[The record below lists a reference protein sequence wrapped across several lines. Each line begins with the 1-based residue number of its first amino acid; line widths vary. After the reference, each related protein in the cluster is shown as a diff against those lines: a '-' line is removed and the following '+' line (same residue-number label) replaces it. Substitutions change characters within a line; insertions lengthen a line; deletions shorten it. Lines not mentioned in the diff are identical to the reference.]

1 MHEILAARKLVE
13 LDAVSSTTIEQL
25 QAEIQDTFGFVPPL
39 FVPALH
45 TPQVFKNLW
54 QQTLSAHIHNPL
66 PDEFKEKL
74 TVYLSRFCAV
84 PYCMICHSC
93 SLYGLGVEAR
103 EILALLESPPPTELN
118 ISDHLLILS
127 AQPKELKTWSELTP
141 ALEAS
146 LLACATLIALESDN
160 TEPCRTELRRV
171 LGETNYH
178 FLIAFI
184 AYIKTCHIWMEA
196 HPDVSYLNDR
206 RFQAHFEN
214 LVADEPALL
223 DFFDTYWQQVKREQE
238 TWSAQQATIAE
249 RRQNELVLRQVAE
262 ERLYLARAVASTT
275 ESIVITDPNQIDNPI
290 IYVNP
295 AFTRITGYEAQDAIG
310 RNCRFLQGADT
321 DRQVVA
327 QIRAAI
333 AEQREIKTTILN
345 YRKDG
350 QQFWNELKIAPVFSG
365 AKELLYFVGIAE
377 DITDRVRVE
386 DERQQAEQKI
396 REQAALLDV
405 TTDAIFVQDLSRKI
419 SFWNPGAERLY
430 GYQSAE
436 ALGKD
441 ATVLL
446 HPEKAIQL
454 EQAQKTVLEQGKWH
468 SELNL
473 IHRSGKKLVV
483 ESRWTFVKDEH
494 HNPKFILVV
503 STDITEKKQLEAQF
517 LHAQRMESIGTLA
530 SGITHDLNNI
540 LTPILAASQ
549 LLLMKTSRDD
559 AKQRQLLDMIQT
571 SANRGA
577 TLIKQVL
584 SFARGVEGKRSLL
597 QVRHL
602 IAEIRQIIQETFPK
616 AIDVHLDLASD
627 LWLVTGDA
635 THLHQVLMNL
645 CVNARDAMPK
655 GGTLSLIA
663 ENLWIDQAYAR
674 MNLDAQVGSYIVV
687 TVADTGTGIEP
698 EVLDRIFEPFF
709 TTKDLGKGTGLGLS
723 TVLGIIKG
731 HGGFITVSSTIG
743 EGTQFK
749 VYLPATKSEE
759 LPLTQVEEFAI
770 GQGELILVV
779 DDEAN
784 IREISQT
791 VLETYQY
798 RVLTAID
805 GIDAIAHYADHK
817 REIDLVLIDLMM
829 PVMDGATTIRALR
842 KLNPQVK
849 IVAVSGLVPSVQ
861 MPALGSEIQA
871 FLPKPYTAK
880 ELLTCIQSVLKK

>member
-1 MHEILAARKLVE
+1 MNKISSAQKVAVDAA
-13 LDAVSSTTIEQL
+13 SSTSEQL
-25 QAEIQDTFGFVPPL
+25 RAEIEDTLGFMPS
-39 FVPALH
+39 FFASATH
-45 TPQVFKNLW
+45 TPQIFENLW
-54 QQTLSAHIHNPL
+54 QQTLSAYINNPL
-66 PDEFKEKL
+66 PATFKEKL
-74 TVYLSRFCAV
+74 SAYLSRFCAV

-93 SLYGLGVEAR
+93 SLYELGVEAR
-103 EILALLESPPPTELN
+103 DILALLESPPSIEPD
-118 ISDHLLILS
+118 ISHHLLILS
-127 AQPKELKTWSELTP
+127 TQFNGLKDWSELTP
-141 ALEAS
+141 DLEAS
-146 LLACATLIALESDN
+146 LLACATFIALESEN
-160 TEPCRTELRRV
+160 TEPCRTQLRRV

-184 AYIKTCHIWMEA
+184 AYVKTCHTWMEA
-196 HPDVSYLNDR
+196 HPEVNYLSDR
-206 RFQAHFEN
+206 RVQDHFEN
-214 LVADEPALL
+214 LVVDEPELL
-223 DFFDTYWQQVKREQE
+223 DFFDNYWQQVKQEQE
-238 TWSAQQATIAE
+238 TWSEQQATIAE

-262 ERLYLARAVASTT
+262 ENLYLARAVASTT
-275 ESIVITDPNQIDNPI
+275 ESIVITDPNRLDNPI

-295 AFTRITGYEAQDAIG
+295 AFTRITGYDAQDAIG

-321 DRQVVA
+321 DQQTVA

-333 AEQREIKTTILN
+333 VEQREIKIKILN

-350 QQFWNELKIAPVFSG
+350 QPFWNELKIAPVFSE
-365 AKELLYFVGIAE
+365 ARELLYFVGIAE
-377 DITDRVRVE
+377 DITDRVRGE
-386 DERQQAEQKI
+386 DERKQSEQKI

-419 SFWNPGAERLY
+419 LFWNPGAERIY
-430 GYQSAE
+430 GYSSAE
-436 ALGKD
+436 ALGQD
-441 ATVLL
+441 AAVLL

-454 EQAQKTVLEQGKWH
+454 EQAQKTLLEQGKWH

-494 HNPKFILVV
+494 HHQKSILVV

-549 LLLMKTSRDD
+549 LLLIKTSRDD

-577 TLIKQVL
+577 ALIKQVL
-584 SFARGVEGKRSLL
+584 SFARGIEGKRSLL

-602 IAEIRQIIQETFPK
+602 IAEIRQIMQETFPK

-645 CVNARDAMPK
+645 CVNARDAMPE
-655 GGTLSLIA
+655 GGTLSISA
-663 ENLWIDQAYAR
+663 ENLWIDESYAR

-687 TVADTGTGIEP
+687 TIADTGTGIAP
-698 EVLDRIFEPFF
+698 EALDRIFEPFF

-723 TVLGIIKG
+723 TVLGITKS
-731 HGGFITVSSTIG
+731 HGGFITVTSTIG

-749 VYLPATKSEE
+749 VYLPAMKSEE
-759 LPLTQVEEFAI
+759 PPQAQVEEFAI

-791 VLETYQY
+791 VLETYHY
-798 RVLTAID
+798 HVLTAMD
-805 GIDAIAHYADHK
+805 GIDAIAQYADHR
-817 REIDLVLIDLMM
+817 REIDLVLIDLLM

-849 IVAVSGLVPSVQ
+849 IIAVSGLVPSAQ
-861 MPALGSEIQA
+861 MPAIGSEIQA
-871 FLPKPYTAK
+871 FLLKPYTAK
-880 ELLTCIQSVLKK
+880 ELLICIQSVLKK

>member
-1 MHEILAARKLVE
+1 MDKISSAQKVAE
-13 LDAVSSTTIEQL
+13 LDAVSSSTSEQL
-25 QAEIQDTFGFVPPL
+25 RAEIQDTLGFIPSL
-39 FVPALH
+39 FASTTH
-45 TPQVFKNLW
+45 TPQIFGNLW
-54 QQTLSAHIHNPL
+54 QQTLSAYINNPL
-66 PDEFKEKL
+66 PTAFKEKL
-74 TVYLSRFCAV
+74 SAYLSRFCAV

-93 SLYGLGVEAR
+93 SLYELGVEAR
-103 EILALLESPPPTELN
+103 DILALLESPPPIEPD
-118 ISDHLLILS
+118 ISHHLLILS
-127 AQPKELKTWSELTP
+127 TQLNELKSWSELTP
-141 ALEAS
+141 TLEAS
-146 LLACATLIALESDN
+146 LLACATFIALESEN
-160 TEPCRTELRRV
+160 TEPYRTQLRRV

-178 FLIAFI
+178 FLIVFI

-196 HPDVSYLNDR
+196 HPEVNYLSDR
-206 RFQAHFEN
+206 RVQDHFEN
-214 LVADEPALL
+214 LVVDEPELL
-223 DFFDTYWQQVKREQE
+223 DFFDTYWRQVKQEQE
-238 TWSAQQATIAE
+238 TWSEQQATIAE

-262 ERLYLARAVASTT
+262 EKLYLARAVASTT
-275 ESIVITDPNQIDNPI
+275 ESIVITDPNRLDNPI

-295 AFTRITGYEAQDAIG
+295 AFTRITGYDAQDAIG

-321 DRQVVA
+321 NRQVVD

-333 AEQREIKTTILN
+333 AEQREIKITILN

-350 QQFWNELKIAPVFSG
+350 QPFWNELKIAPVLSE
-365 AKELLYFVGIAE
+365 ARELLYFVGIAE
-377 DITDRVRVE
+377 DITDRVRGE
-386 DERQQAEQKI
+386 EERRQSEQKI

-419 SFWNPGAERLY
+419 LFWNPGAERLY
-430 GYQSAE
+430 GYSSTE
-436 ALGKD
+436 AFGRD
-441 ATVLL
+441 ATALL

-454 EQAQKTVLEQGKWH
+454 EQAQKTVLEQGQWH

-473 IHRSGKKLVV
+473 IHRSGKKLIV

-540 LTPILAASQ
+540 LTPILAAAQ
-549 LLLMKTSRDD
+549 LLLIKTSRDD
-559 AKQRQLLDMIQT
+559 VKQRQLLDMIQT

-577 TLIKQVL
+577 DLIKQVL
-584 SFARGVEGKRSLL
+584 SFARGIEGKRSLL

-645 CVNARDAMPK
+645 CVNARDAMPE

-663 ENLWIDQAYAR
+663 ENLWIDEPYAR

-687 TVADTGTGIEP
+687 TVADTGTGIAP
-698 EVLDRIFEPFF
+698 EALDRIFEPFF
-709 TTKDLGKGTGLGLS
+709 TTKELGKGTGLGLS

-731 HGGFITVSSTIG
+731 HGGFITVTSTIA

-749 VYLPATKSEE
+749 VYLPAMKSEE
-759 LPLTQVEEFAI
+759 PPLTQVEAFAI

-798 RVLTAID
+798 HVLTAID
-805 GIDAIAHYADHK
+805 GIDAIAQYADHK
-817 REIDLVLIDLMM
+817 REINLVLIDLMM

-849 IVAVSGLVPSVQ
+849 IVAVSGLVPSAQ
-861 MPALGSEIQA
+861 MPAIGSEIQA

-880 ELLTCIQSVLKK
+880 ELLTCIQSVLK